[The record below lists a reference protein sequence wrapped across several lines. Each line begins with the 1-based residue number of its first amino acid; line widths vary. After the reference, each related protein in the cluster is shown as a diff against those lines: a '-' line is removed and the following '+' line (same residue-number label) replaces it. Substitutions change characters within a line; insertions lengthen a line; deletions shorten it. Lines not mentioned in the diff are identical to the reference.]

1 MKHPARRAKTLTAK
15 LASQI
20 TAAKDTSGYKKL
32 PKKLQGVVSPYLD
45 RVRDGGYQ
53 FIKLDKLDGRRDMGK
68 GLLNTRS
75 SRELNDGGW
84 AIVKP

>member
-1 MKHPARRAKTLTAK
+1 MSRVAQQAKSLTAK

-20 TAAKDTSGYKKL
+20 FAAKDTSGYKKL
-32 PKKLQGVVSPYLD
+32 PKKLQGAVAPYLN
-45 RVRDGGYQ
+45 RVRDGGYK
-53 FIKLDKLDGRRDMGK
+53 FVPLDKLDGRRDMGK